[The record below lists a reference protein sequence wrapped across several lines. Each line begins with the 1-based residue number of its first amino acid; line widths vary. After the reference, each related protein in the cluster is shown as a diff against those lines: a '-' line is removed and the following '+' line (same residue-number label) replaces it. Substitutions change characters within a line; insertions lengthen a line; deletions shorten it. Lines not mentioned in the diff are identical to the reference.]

1 MNSVA
6 MSLYDARASVIVRRE
21 VLDVTDLCKVTA
33 MVVLC
38 GQHAKIVA
46 THTHTEC
53 WTNVHA
59 YVVREVV
66 RSMLVS

>member
-1 MNSVA
+1 M
-6 MSLYDARASVIVRRE
+6 RRE
-21 VLDVTDLCKVTA
+21 GLDATDLWKVTA
-33 MVVLC
+33 MVVLR

-53 WTNVHA
+53 WTNVHM
-59 YVVREVV
+59 YVGEVV

>member
-1 MNSVA
+1 M
-6 MSLYDARASVIVRRE
+6 RRE

-59 YVVREVV
+59 YVGEVV